1 MRTIRSTTPP
11 ARWPRLLALAAGA
24 AVLAGCGGGGGADEP
39 AGQVGVARLVVR
51 DAYGVPVAGASVL
64 PATAGATAVLTDSQ
78 GVGHVAVL
86 PGTQSFTI
94 SVPTFVPQVTEV
106 LVSNGVVTTAPVTLQ
121 RATAA
126 AGGALATRSGVAP
139 QRSADG
145 RSLVFEVE
153 LVVVG
158 ADAQPVTG
166 LVAGDFQLL
175 PCMPDAATA
184 VADCLRQAPADHA
197 YQPDAAA
204 TSLQLVPALPVAA
217 HTVGLLIDQ
226 SGSIADNDPLNARLY
241 ATKALISTL
250 ATGDQALLGAFAR
263 GPGARLPLQP
273 LTLLG
278 AVPDA
283 AAAPQSFPAL
293 DALAGQSGGQTPLH
307 DTIDAMRLQLVASPL
322 LRTGLP
328 RALVVF
334 TDGADTDC
342 AGAAAC
348 ATRRQQVVDAARAD
362 GVRLFT
368 IGLSGRI
375 DVEALSH
382 LATAGGGAMLY
393 AETVEQL
400 IPLYGSLGKLMSLGL
415 PTYRLR
421 FSIDAGQAGV
431 FAAGQTVLARAR
443 VQLHGQTVDIPLA
456 ISLP

>member
-1 MRTIRSTTPP
+1 M
-11 ARWPRLLALAAGA
+11 
-24 AVLAGCGGGGGADEP
+24 LAGCGGGGGDAAEP
-39 AGQVGVARLVVR
+39 ADQLGVAKLVVL
-51 DAYGVPVAGASVL
+51 DAFGAPVAGASVL
-64 PATAGATAVLTDSQ
+64 PATAGATAVLTDSL
-78 GVGHVAVL
+78 GVAYVTAA
-86 PGTQSFTI
+86 PGALSLAI
-94 SVPTFVPQVTEV
+94 SVPSFTPQVKEV
-106 LVSNGVVTTAPVTLQ
+106 TLSNGVVIAVPVTLQ

-126 AGGALATRSGVAP
+126 AGGALATRSGLVP
-139 QRSADG
+139 QRSDDG

-175 PCMPDAATA
+175 PCVPDAATP
-184 VADCLRQAPADHA
+184 VADCLRQAPADHG
-197 YQPDAAA
+197 YQPGATA
-204 TSLQLVPALPVAA
+204 TSLQVVPAQPVAA

-226 SGSIADNDPLNARLY
+226 SGSIADNDRLNARLY
-241 ATKALISTL
+241 AAKALISTL
-250 ATGDQALLGAFAR
+250 AAGDQALLGAFAG

-283 AAAPQSFPAL
+283 AAATQSFPAL

-307 DTIDAMRLQLVASPL
+307 DAIDAMRLQLVASPL
-322 LRTGLP
+322 LRPGLP

-334 TDGADTDC
+334 TDGADTGC
-342 AGAAAC
+342 SSAPAC
-348 ATRRQQVVDAARAD
+348 ALRRQQVVDAAQAD
-362 GVRLFT
+362 GLRLFT

-421 FSIDAGQAGV
+421 FSIDAGQTGV

-443 VQLHGQTVDIPLA
+443 VQLRGQTVDIPLA
-456 ISLP
+456 VSLP